1 MSSSPQPLIVMGKIA
16 GAYGIKG
23 WVKVMSFTDPP
34 EKILR
39 YRPWHLLK
47 EGQPQVI
54 KVKSGKPHGKTLVA
68 WLEGIED
75 RNQAE
80 LLNGYE
86 IAIERQQLPQLTNNE
101 YYWSD
106 LLNLQVVNLQGI
118 DFGRVTSLVET
129 GANDVLIV
137 QGERERLV
145 PWIWEQ
151 VIKQVSLEQGVIT
164 VDWDADF

>member
-1 MSSSPQPLIVMGKIA
+1 MSSSQPPLVIMGKIA

-23 WVKVMSFTDPP
+23 WVKVMSFTHPP

-39 YRPWHLLK
+39 YRPWQLLK
-47 EGQPQVI
+47 DGQPQVV

-68 WLEGIED
+68 WLEGIDD

-86 IAIERQQLPQLTNNE
+86 IAIERQQLPKLDNNE

-106 LLNLQVVNLQGI
+106 LIGLKVINLQGI
-118 DFGRVTSLVET
+118 EFGVVTSLVET
-129 GANDVLIV
+129 GANDVLVV

-145 PWIWEQ
+145 PWILEQ
-151 VIKQVSLEQGVIT
+151 VIIKVSLEEGLMT

>member
-1 MSSSPQPLIVMGKIA
+1 MSSSPQPLLVMGKIA

-23 WVKVMSFTDPP
+23 WVKIMSFTHPP

-47 EGQPQVI
+47 AGQPQQ
-54 KVKSGKPHGKTLVA
+54 VKLKAGRPHGKVLVA
-68 WLEGIED
+68 WLDGVDD
-75 RNQAE
+75 RTQAE

-86 IAIERQQLPQLTNNE
+86 IAIERQHLPQLDKNE

-106 LLNLQVVNLQGI
+106 LVGLKVVNQQGI
-118 DFGRVTSLVET
+118 EFGQVASLVET
-129 GANDVLIV
+129 GANDVLVV

-145 PWIWEQ
+145 PWILEQ
-151 VIKQVSLEQGVIT
+151 VIIHVSLEQGVIT

>member
-1 MSSSPQPLIVMGKIA
+1 MSSSDTSLIIMGKIA
-16 GAYGIKG
+16 GAYGVKG
-23 WVKVMSFTDPP
+23 WVKVLSFTDPP

-39 YRPWHLLK
+39 YRPWQLIK
-47 EGQPQVI
+47 NGQPQII

-68 WLEGIED
+68 WLDGIDD

-86 IAIERQQLPQLTNNE
+86 IAVEREQLPKLDNNE

-106 LLNLQVVNLQGI
+106 LIGLKVINLQGI
-118 DFGRVTSLVET
+118 EFGTVTALVET
-129 GANDVLIV
+129 GANDVLVV

-145 PWIWEQ
+145 PWIIEQ
-151 VIKQVSLEQGVIT
+151 VIISVSLEDKLLT

>member
-1 MSSSPQPLIVMGKIA
+1 MSSSDTPLIIMGKIA
-16 GAYGIKG
+16 GAYGVKG
-23 WVKVMSFTDPP
+23 WVKVLSFTDPP

-39 YRPWHLLK
+39 YRPWQLIK
-47 EGQPQVI
+47 NGQPQII

-68 WLEGIED
+68 WLDGIDD

-86 IAIERQQLPQLTNNE
+86 IAVEREQLPKLDNNE

-106 LLNLQVVNLQGI
+106 LIGLKVINLQGI
-118 DFGRVTSLVET
+118 EFGTVTALVET
-129 GANDVLIV
+129 GANDVLVV

-145 PWIWEQ
+145 PWIIEQ
-151 VIKQVSLEQGVIT
+151 VIISVSLENKLLT

>member
-1 MSSSPQPLIVMGKIA
+1 MSSSSQPLIVMGKIA

-23 WVKVMSFTDPP
+23 WIKVMSFTQPP

-39 YRPWHLLK
+39 YRPWYLLASG
-47 EGQPQVI
+47 EPQII
-54 KVKSGKPHGKTLVA
+54 KLKAGKPHGKTLVA

-86 IAIERQQLPQLTNNE
+86 IAIEREQLPQLDNNQ

-106 LLNLQVVNLQGI
+106 LINLKVVNQQGI

-129 GANDVLIV
+129 GANDVLVV

-145 PWIWEQ
+145 PWILEQ
-151 VIKQVSLEQGVIT
+151 VIVQVSLEQGLIS